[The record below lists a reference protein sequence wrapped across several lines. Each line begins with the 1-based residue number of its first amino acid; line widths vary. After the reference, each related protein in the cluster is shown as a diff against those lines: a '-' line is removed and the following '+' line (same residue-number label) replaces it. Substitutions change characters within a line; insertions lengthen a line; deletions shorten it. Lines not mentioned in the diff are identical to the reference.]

1 MFNLK
6 EEAVGEVVV
15 EENQEEVM
23 GVYLLVKEVKKGY
36 CFNFCFGLYYI
47 V

>member
-15 EENQEEVM
+15 EEAQEEAMAVD
-23 GVYLLVKEVKKGY
+23 LLVKEVKK
-36 CFNFCFGLYYI
+36 L
-47 V
+47 